1 MERQKILS
9 LLNEAN
15 DSKFVTKELN
25 IVNDQSNSNYSAVN
39 EIIYNTEVLK
49 PSLCDFSDYYILVRG
64 GIIFIWPDIAIAV
77 ALKNCAPFINY
88 ITKVDGTT
96 IDDAEDLDLVTP
108 MYNLLENRSSYSVLL
123 IHQLLYEFFSNMKQL
138 ILMSIL
144 LAILIFQV

>member
-49 PSLCDFSDYYILVRG
+49 PSLCDLSDYYILLRG
-64 GIIFIWPDIAIAV
+64 GIIFI
-77 ALKNCAPFINY
+77 
-88 ITKVDGTT
+88 
-96 IDDAEDLDLVTP
+96 
-108 MYNLLENRSSYSVLL
+108 
-123 IHQLLYEFFSNMKQL
+123 
-138 ILMSIL
+138 
-144 LAILIFQV
+144 